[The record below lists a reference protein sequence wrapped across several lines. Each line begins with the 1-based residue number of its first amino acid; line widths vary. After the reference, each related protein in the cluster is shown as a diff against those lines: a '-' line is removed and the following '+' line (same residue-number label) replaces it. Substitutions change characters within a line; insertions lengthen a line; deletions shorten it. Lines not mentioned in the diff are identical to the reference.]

1 VPTVRIEHQIHDFDA
16 WKAAFDR
23 DPAGRER
30 SGVRRYR
37 ISRPL
42 DDPAYV
48 MIDLDFD
55 SLDAAEAFLVTMRGV
70 WQSPQAALAL
80 LGSPQTRIVEEV
92 ESIAL

>member
-1 VPTVRIEHQIHDFDA
+1 MPTVRIEHQIHDFDA

-37 ISRPL
+37 VSRPV

-55 SLDAAEAFLVTMRGV
+55 SASEAERFLATMREV
-70 WQSPQAALAL
+70 WRSPQAAPAL
-80 LGSPQTRIVEEV
+80 LGSPQARIVEEV
-92 ESIAL
+92 ESKAY